1 MELTVFPDSLAVASA
16 AVDRVERLLTAKPD
30 AAIALPTGRTP
41 LPFYEE
47 LARRLEL
54 GLDLGR
60 VRVFNLD
67 ELVLPQDDPR
77 TFLAYMRRHA
87 FGPSSL
93 DEKLADIPSGEAGD
107 IAAECERY
115 ERAVREAALD
125 LAVLGVGSDGH
136 VAYNLPGATAETTHS
151 VTLPN
156 RIANDLEI
164 PRAARPLRAITMG
177 LGTIRDAHS
186 LLMLATGAGKRA
198 PVDALRRGSRVPG
211 LPCTALLGH
220 PRFELL
226 VDQAAAG
233 GA

>member
-1 MELTVFPDSLAVASA
+1 MKLTVFPDSVAVASA

-47 LARRLEL
+47 LARRSEAGLEL
-54 GLDLGR
+54 GK

-77 TFLAYMRRHA
+77 SFFAYMRRHA

-93 DEKLADIPSGEAGD
+93 DEKLADIPSGEARD
-107 IAAECERY
+107 VAAECARY
-115 ERAVREAALD
+115 ERAVRDAALD
-125 LAVLGVGSDGH
+125 LAVLGVGADGH
-136 VAYNLPGATAETTHS
+136 VAYNLPGATAEATHS
-151 VTLPN
+151 VTLPS
-156 RIANDLEI
+156 RIANGLEI
-164 PRAARPLRAITMG
+164 PEAARPPRAITMG
-177 LGTIRDAHS
+177 LGTIRNADS
-186 LLMLATGAGKRA
+186 LLMLATGSGKRA
-198 PVDALRRGSRVPG
+198 PVDAMRRGSRVPE
-211 LPCTALLGH
+211 LPCTTLLGH

-233 GA
+233 DA

>member
-1 MELTVFPDSLAVASA
+1 MELTVFPDSLTVASA
-16 AVDRVERLLTAKPD
+16 AVDRVERLLATKPE
-30 AAIALPTGRTP
+30 ATIALPTGRTP

-47 LARRLEL
+47 LARRSEL

-77 TFLAYMRRHA
+77 CFFAYMRRHA

-115 ERAVREAALD
+115 ERAVRDATLD
-125 LAVLGVGSDGH
+125 LAVLGVGADGH

-164 PRAARPLRAITMG
+164 PEAARPLRAITMG
-177 LGTIRDAHS
+177 LGTIRNAHS

-198 PVDALRRGSRVPG
+198 PVDAMRRRSRVPDM
-211 LPCTALLGH
+211 PCIALLGH

-226 VDQAAAG
+226 ADRAAAG
-233 GA
+233 DA